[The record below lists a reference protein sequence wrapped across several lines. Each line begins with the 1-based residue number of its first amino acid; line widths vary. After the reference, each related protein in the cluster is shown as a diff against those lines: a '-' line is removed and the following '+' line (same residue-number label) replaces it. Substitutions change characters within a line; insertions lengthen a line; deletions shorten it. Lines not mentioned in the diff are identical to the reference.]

1 MSVTLKDIAKM
12 ANVSVASVS
21 LVLNNRKNRISIAKQ
36 EEILRIAKEFGYQV
50 NLTARSLVT
59 NKSGTLG
66 LILPDLENLFFSS
79 FAQKLE
85 LIARS
90 SGYAL
95 FIMCNNENKEDD
107 LWLID
112 QLVSRGVEGLFIC
125 PSNSSL
131 DFEELINKLDN
142 LTIPFVMV
150 DRAIADK
157 PYNKVSF
164 DNEWGS
170 YMAVEY
176 LIKHGHKKIGCIA
189 PPNSRVNGNL
199 RLNGYLKALKD
210 YRLPVD
216 NNLIVEGD
224 YKFLSG
230 YNAAEKL
237 LKNKLTAI
245 FSCNDMMTLGL
256 MKYINEKGLKVPDDL
271 SIVSYDNV
279 IDYFFLEVGI
289 TSIEQDIDLLAK
301 SSLEVMLNTISQ
313 KDKTTFQEVY
323 HKPKFLKKQSVKKI

>member
-1 MSVTLKDIAKM
+1 MLIMRVTLKDIAKM

-323 HKPKFLKKQSVKKI
+323 HKPKF